1 MHAVALRVRA
11 EHAEAALDRLLPI
24 VPAGIYERELGPFFE
39 LIVVDGPPLA
49 ALEAALGAGVV
60 SALERE
66 LPDDAGQRLALLLES
81 PVVANRFVIRSPSAP
96 APTDPSLED
105 IVIDRGSA
113 FGTGLHPT
121 TRRCLE
127 LLLALE
133 PRGSF
138 ADLGCGTG
146 VLAIGA
152 ARLGWSP
159 VTAVDYDE
167 ASVASAAANARANG
181 VEVDARQVDLV
192 ADPAPAAETVVANV
206 PPHVQAGVRAN
217 LVEAPRHLILSGITP
232 AAAGPI
238 VDTYADLGLVERRR
252 LVEADWAAVLL
263 TAPDL
268 ELREPPADT
277 RRVRVP
283 AGAGATSQAALETPV
298 PDTLASQLSSEL
310 PDGSSAHSSSSLL
323 PTGARVAVLLAPGL
337 FRLDVRH
344 MEDTL
349 RISLRNLSGTP
360 IFSLPDTGPPRTI
373 ITTEDVTVQRPLATN
388 SRMQLRIGTG
398 AAQRAVEI
406 VLSALSGT
414 QPGLSRISAQAVI
427 RPVQESSGPLPN
439 VSS

>member
-1 MHAVALRVRA
+1 M
-11 EHAEAALDRLLPI
+11 EP
-24 VPAGIYERELGPFFE
+24 
-39 LIVVDGPPLA
+39 
-49 ALEAALGAGVV
+49 
-60 SALERE
+60 
-66 LPDDAGQRLALLLES
+66 
-81 PVVANRFVIRSPSAP
+81 PVVAGRFVIRSPSAP
-96 APTDPSLED
+96 PSGPGLED

-146 VLAIGA
+146 VLAIAA

-167 ASVASAAANARANG
+167 SSVASAAANARANG
-181 VEVDARQVDLV
+181 VEVDARAVNLV

-238 VDTYADLGLVERRR
+238 VETYAELGLVERRR
-252 LVEADWAAVLL
+252 LVEADWA
-263 TAPDL
+263 
-268 ELREPPADT
+268 
-277 RRVRVP
+277 
-283 AGAGATSQAALETPV
+283 
-298 PDTLASQLSSEL
+298 
-310 PDGSSAHSSSSLL
+310 
-323 PTGARVAVLLAPGL
+323 AVLLAPGL

-349 RISLRNLSGTP
+349 RISLRNLSGAP
-360 IFSLPDTGPPRTI
+360 ILSLADTGPPRTI
-373 ITTEDVTVQRPLATN
+373 ITTEDVTVKRPLATN
-388 SRMQLRIGTG
+388 SRMRLRIGSG
-398 AAQRAVEI
+398 VAQRAVEI
-406 VLSALSGT
+406 VLSALSGIE
-414 QPGLSRISAQAVI
+414 PGLSRISAQAVV
-427 RPVQESSGPLPN
+427 RAAGGTSEPPPN

>member
-1 MHAVALRVRA
+1 VQAVAVRVRA

-24 VPAGIYERELGPFFE
+24 VSGGVYERELGPFLE
-39 LIVVDGPPLA
+39 LTVVGGPSRA
-49 ALEAALGAGVV
+49 ELEAALGAGVV
-60 SALERE
+60 SAVERE
-66 LPDDAGQRLALLLES
+66 LPDDPGERLALLLES
-81 PVVANRFVIRSPSAP
+81 PVIANRFLIRSPSAP
-96 APTDPSLED
+96 VPTDPSLED

-146 VLAIGA
+146 VLAIAA

-159 VTAVDYDE
+159 VTAVDYDA
-167 ASVASAAANARANG
+167 ASVASAAANAYTNG

-192 ADPAPAAETVVANV
+192 ADPPPAAQTIVANV

-217 LVEAPRHLILSGITP
+217 LVETPSHLILSGITP

-268 ELREPPADT
+268 ELREHVGDEF
-277 RRVRVP
+277 RVRVP
-283 AGAGATSQAALETPV
+283 AAAADVPAAALGTPV
-298 PDTLASQLSSEL
+298 PQTLLGQLSAEL
-310 PDGSSAHSSSSLL
+310 PDGSSAHSSSCAL

-349 RISLRNLSGTP
+349 KISLRNLAGTP
-360 IFSLPDTGPPRTI
+360 ILSLPDTGPPRTI
-373 ITTEDVTVQRPLATN
+373 ITTEDVTVKRPLATN
-388 SRMQLRIGTG
+388 SRMRLRIGTG
-398 AAQRAVEI
+398 SAQRAVEI
-406 VLSALSGT
+406 VLSALSGV
-414 QPGLSRISAQAVI
+414 QPGMSRITAQAVVKAAGGTSE
-427 RPVQESSGPLPN
+427 PPPN